1 MDTTYSEF
9 GIQDTDNVILYP
21 APNFMQPA
29 GEHVRERIGE
39 IRSPPAS
46 RIYRTEQTII
56 PENRPNNSGYSREY
70 QEKISQGSFSQDPRM
85 TTENYV
91 PSTEGAASSRN
102 YSLSNGISESYTSST
117 RFNHVNQNSSYSFH
131 PRGSIRE
138 TSLRI
143 DSGLDGPTEW
153 SRREE
158 SIRETGECQMSHTS
172 DLQGG
177 SRFVTSP
184 VPPSQSAQSAP
195 LNGFSPL
202 PPFPNLNTPSASSS
216 FRVTRRPPVVS
227 RNGDSEIVTTEEMKK
242 EDDAT
247 ETIIQR
253 RTIRR
258 KRVPTSRLSS
268 RNGEMS
274 EEIQRSAS
282 YNMQKRIENAA
293 NRQLSPKKPPYPV
306 MNLYE
311 FVNFEFD
318 RLSACSK
325 HVDDDAFGKPPTS
338 VRARPQIDTGE
349 FVPRSPLIN
358 RNNSVAP
365 PRTYSQTNIHQYS
378 NTLRNQWSSE
388 NNLHVGSFLR
398 QAPVR
403 GTYSARQENLRRRN
417 ELNQHSEH
425 LRSSRRMSET
435 GYGEIC
441 QEIVSLLPIGRGIQD
456 LESGSNAATLPR
468 AGSQSAGLNNLNI
481 YNKTTV
487 DAASSTSKYS
497 IGSYVQRPPPLTT
510 VVVSPTALSA
520 STTLSPQIQAREDRL
535 RNQRIPPQVQLR
547 SPLSPSSRSQSIM
560 AALQPRGRSYSAGVG
575 NRGQYYSGTQSPF
588 TVFSVVTNR
597 ALSRQ
602 HGGRVV
608 SEHRSRT
615 VQNESHWSNYNGLGS
630 STGSLHG
637 GSYTAGQGQTNH
649 MTLDT
654 IDSRHMLSSDLSFHW
669 FRPNAT
675 RQEATQ
681 MLINKEPGRFI
692 VRTSKSQPDCY
703 ALVVRVPITAD
714 DSEPV
719 RTFLLN
725 RVKGGDAVHLSGFE
739 SEPIFPSLSA
749 FVHDH
754 TIHQGVLPV
763 LLKMPMKSALPSS
776 YLAGGT
782 ASPSVGRYST
792 AGTDFSTD
800 VLYLGSVDVFPLQ
813 GESAV
818 KRAVEQ
824 VLSQANNPLK
834 GLKKKCEATVMC
846 SVDKGIT
853 IVDKNSARF
862 TKKSIPANKI
872 LYCSYDPDERVFNAI
887 ELKNRG
893 VADSQI
899 FAIVVKKTRFTM
911 TEHAVYVMC
920 QLEPH
925 QPSSSLINFINQNLP
940 VHYR

>member
-1 MDTTYSEF
+1 M
-9 GIQDTDNVILYP
+9 
-21 APNFMQPA
+21 AA
-29 GEHVRERIGE
+29 
-39 IRSPPAS
+39 
-46 RIYRTEQTII
+46 
-56 PENRPNNSGYSREY
+56 
-70 QEKISQGSFSQDPRM
+70 
-85 TTENYV
+85 
-91 PSTEGAASSRN
+91 GAAVMSMRQGTTKDTQVLKVGGEMFDQEGYRVDVTVWFRHRNEALYYIDSGGNVHGPLDLKHSSKLDGMKKSSDSFIKR
-102 YSLSNGISESYTSST
+102 SWMEGQRSQSST
-117 RFNHVNQNSSYSFH
+117 RSEANYHTFDGHRSRTFSESKGHVSAEIDGLLDDLNRMRHRENLNNRMTRWSSLGTIRGDGGRYSTTLTRRH
-131 PRGSIRE
+131 MKRSREPIDVYLNKPSTSNLTKVDILSVDNRTSRRGS
-138 TSLRI
+138 
-143 DSGLDGPTEW
+143 
-153 SRREE
+153 
-158 SIRETGECQMSHTS
+158 
-172 DLQGG
+172 
-177 SRFVTSP
+177 
-184 VPPSQSAQSAP
+184 
-195 LNGFSPL
+195 
-202 PPFPNLNTPSASSS
+202 
-216 FRVTRRPPVVS
+216 
-227 RNGDSEIVTTEEMKK
+227 
-242 EDDAT
+242 
-247 ETIIQR
+247 
-253 RTIRR
+253 
-258 KRVPTSRLSS
+258 
-268 RNGEMS
+268 
-274 EEIQRSAS
+274 
-282 YNMQKRIENAA
+282 
-293 NRQLSPKKPPYPV
+293 
-306 MNLYE
+306 
-311 FVNFEFD
+311 
-318 RLSACSK
+318 LSADREQRLMDELIETRKELQRTRSMISE
-325 HVDDDAFGKPPTS
+325 DGKRGLNYGSTLK
-338 VRARPQIDTGE
+338 
-349 FVPRSPLIN
+349 VPVSNIRIPG
-358 RNNSVAP
+358 AP

-388 NNLHVGSFLR
+388 NNLHVGSYLK
-398 QAPVR
+398 QAPIR
-403 GTYSARQENLRRRN
+403 GTYSAHQENLRRRN

-468 AGSQSAGLNNLNI
+468 AGSQ
-481 YNKTTV
+481 
-487 DAASSTSKYS
+487 
-497 IGSYVQRPPPLTT
+497 
-510 VVVSPTALSA
+510 TA
-520 STTLSPQIQAREDRL
+520 
-535 RNQRIPPQVQLR
+535 
-547 SPLSPSSRSQSIM
+547 
-560 AALQPRGRSYSAGVG
+560 GRSYSAGVG
-575 NRGQYYSGTQSPF
+575 NRGQYYSGTQSP
-588 TVFSVVTNR
+588 

-649 MTLDT
+649 MALDT
-654 IDSRHMLSSDLSFHW
+654 IDSRHMLSSDMSFHW

-692 VRTSKSQPDCY
+692 IRTSKSQPDCY

-725 RVKGGDAVHLSGFE
+725 RVKGGDAVHLRGFE

-763 LLKMPMKSALPSS
+763 LLKVPMRSALSSS

-846 SVDKGIT
+846 SINKGIT
-853 IVDKNSARF
+853 IVDKNSTRF

>member
-29 GEHVRERIGE
+29 GEHVRERVGE
-39 IRSPPAS
+39 VRSPPTS

-56 PENRPNNSGYSREY
+56 PENRLNNSGYSREY
-70 QEKISQGSFSQDPRM
+70 QEKIFRGGFSQDPRM
-85 TTENYV
+85 TAENYV
-91 PSTEGAASSRN
+91 PSTEGATSSRN

-138 TSLRI
+138 TSLRV

-158 SIRETGECQMSHTS
+158 SIRETGESQLSHTS

-216 FRVTRRPPVVS
+216 FRVTRKPPVVS

-242 EDDAT
+242 EDDTT

-268 RNGEMS
+268 RNGDTS

-282 YNMQKRIENAA
+282 YNIQKRIENAA
-293 NRQLSPKKPPYPV
+293 N
-306 MNLYE
+306 
-311 FVNFEFD
+311 
-318 RLSACSK
+318 
-325 HVDDDAFGKPPTS
+325 DAFGKSPTP
-338 VRARPQIDTGE
+338 VRTRLQTE
-349 FVPRSPLIN
+349 TEEYVPRSPLIN
-358 RNNSVAP
+358 RNNSGAP

-388 NNLHVGSFLR
+388 NNLHVGSYLK
-398 QAPVR
+398 QAPIR
-403 GTYSARQENLRRRN
+403 GTYSAHQENLRRRN

-468 AGSQSAGLNNLNI
+468 AGSQ
-481 YNKTTV
+481 
-487 DAASSTSKYS
+487 
-497 IGSYVQRPPPLTT
+497 
-510 VVVSPTALSA
+510 TA
-520 STTLSPQIQAREDRL
+520 
-535 RNQRIPPQVQLR
+535 
-547 SPLSPSSRSQSIM
+547 
-560 AALQPRGRSYSAGVG
+560 GRSYSAGVG
-575 NRGQYYSGTQSPF
+575 NRGQYYSGTQSP
-588 TVFSVVTNR
+588 

-649 MTLDT
+649 MALDT
-654 IDSRHMLSSDLSFHW
+654 IDSRHMLSSDMSFHW

-692 VRTSKSQPDCY
+692 IRTSKSQPDCY

-725 RVKGGDAVHLSGFE
+725 RVKGGDAVHLRGFE

-763 LLKMPMKSALPSS
+763 LLKVPMRSALSSS

-846 SVDKGIT
+846 SINKGIT
-853 IVDKNSARF
+853 IVDKNSTRF